1 MIQKRRLEDEEKLDN
16 LYDELIILR
25 QKIAKNA
32 GFNNYRDY
40 MFSAMGRF
48 DYKPEDCFDFH
59 NAISKKIVPIITSFE
74 EKKKK
79 KS

>member
-1 MIQKRRLEDEEKLDN
+1 
-16 LYDELIILR
+16 
-25 QKIAKNA
+25 
-32 GFNNYRDY
+32 

-74 EKKKK
+74 EKEKR
-79 KS
+79 SLIMLITDHGILQWI

>member
-1 MIQKRRLEDEEKLDN
+1 
-16 LYDELIILR
+16 
-25 QKIAKNA
+25 
-32 GFNNYRDY
+32 

-74 EKKKK
+74 EKEKR
-79 KS
+79 S